1 VAGPYSWVAS
11 GGGRY
16 YIVCVFLFASVF
28 MFLLVSSLGI
38 RVESHVR
45 VNSVKLF

>member
-1 VAGPYSWVAS
+1 MAGLYSWVAS
-11 GGGRY
+11 VGCY
-16 YIVCVFLFASVF
+16 CIVCSPLYCCFCVS
-28 MFLLVSSLGI
+28 LVSSLGI